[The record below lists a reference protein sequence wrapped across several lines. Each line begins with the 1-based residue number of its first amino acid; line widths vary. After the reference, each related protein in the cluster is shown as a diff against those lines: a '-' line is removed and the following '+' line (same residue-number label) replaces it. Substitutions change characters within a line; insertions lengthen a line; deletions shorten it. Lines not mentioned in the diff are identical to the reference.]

1 MMTVDTSILIRY
13 LTNDDQVKVARFD
26 QFITENIPFTIS
38 DVVFSEVYWVIT
50 KFYKIPRNEVIAMIE
65 SILAFPSLR
74 CNYKYIYATL
84 ELLKK
89 YKHVSFV
96 DAYTAAH
103 ATLSGNNI
111 VLSYDIG
118 FSKIE
123 GITRK
128 EP

>member
-1 MMTVDTSILIRY
+1 MTVDTSILIRY